1 MKFLKKAIKFLFNAN
16 RRRLSK
22 LLIYLLEEEK
32 VYTYPDFSLEFL
44 EEKTGADQRLINQI
58 LLENYKLSFYP
69 LTRSLKIK
77 CLKELV
83 KKASNEI
90 SLNDYIMYCGYP
102 SSDMMLRDLRIE
114 TGLDFD
120 EFCRYSQGVHNRVD
134 QTLDMH

>member
-1 MKFLKKAIKFLFNAN
+1 MKFLKKVINFLFNSN

-32 VYTYPDFSLEFL
+32 VYTYPGFSLEFL

-69 LTRSLKIK
+69 LNRSLKIK

-90 SLNDYIMYCGYP
+90 NLNDYTMYCGYP
-102 SSDMMLRDLRIE
+102 NSDMMLRDLRIE

-120 EFCRYSQGVHNRVD
+120 EFCRYTQDVHNRAD